1 LSNKNKSVFIKIVK
15 KLIFFSNL
23 VLNKVRVKDKQTA
36 TTKGYGQMREH
47 NIFILTLL
55 KSRLAPFYHL
65 EIYQVES

>member
-1 LSNKNKSVFIKIVK
+1 MSNKNKSVFIKIVK

-36 TTKGYGQMREH
+36 TTKGYDQMREH
-47 NIFILTLL
+47 IFILTLL